1 MIHILVRFFLRI
13 YQENFLLKKLF
24 TVPICLP
31 ADEAE
36 FTGRKATITGWGR
49 LKYNG
54 GVPSMLQEVQVRNLI
69 LKQGLF

>member
-1 MIHILVRFFLRI
+1 M
-13 YQENFLLKKLF
+13 
-24 TVPICLP
+24 PICLP

-54 GVPSMLQEVQVRNLI
+54 GVPSMLQEVQVRTLVLN
-69 LKQGLF
+69 QGLF